1 LYKNGKN
8 GINFDAATFNR
19 DLVYSKMPA
28 KKAAKTK
35 SNSRKSSRK
44 TAKNL
49 GKGDAAS
56 CSNFKGY
63 CLAEKAKDRP
73 MVDCQEVKTKSGGL
87 MMKGKCGVCGSGMA
101 KIMPK
106 K

>member
-1 LYKNGKN
+1 
-8 GINFDAATFNR
+8 
-19 DLVYSKMPA
+19 MPA

-35 SNSRKSSRK
+35 SNSRKSIRK
-44 TAKNL
+44 TAKNM
-49 GKGDAAS
+49 KGDAAS

-87 MMKGKCGVCGSGMA
+87 MLKGKCGVCGSGMA